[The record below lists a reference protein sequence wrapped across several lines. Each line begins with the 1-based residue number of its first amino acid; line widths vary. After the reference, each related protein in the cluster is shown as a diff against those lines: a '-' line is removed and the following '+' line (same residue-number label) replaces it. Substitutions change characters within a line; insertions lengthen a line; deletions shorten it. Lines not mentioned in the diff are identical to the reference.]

1 MAKLGNMNIKIT
13 RDSSDHK
20 GMPLEIEVE
29 YYGVKHIISGNDI
42 KSALELYLLSERK
55 NMTAEQAIEH
65 VRATDGV
72 MQQQVQQTQP
82 VQQVQR
88 PVQQTQQVQTTNNTQ
103 QTTVRRNEEV
113 VEENNSRIKV
123 TGVGKK
129 LLALLTAGVILV
141 IGHFGGSAIYRALK
155 NKGEG
160 DREVENPQ
168 VTPIYEQVT
177 PEIIYT
183 TPEPVYVTPEV
194 IYTTP
199 EPVYVT
205 PEPITGDNVIA
216 PPVSIPGSENLPYIN
231 RSSSD
236 WIAMSD
242 AEYLEAL
249 NSQTIA
255 CQMNMPEIS
264 LFLEGEPL
272 EGTKQITNI
281 QKTFKPGSV
290 DYCIVEYFNQ
300 FRNEVVNAAYDT
312 HNIDNTRT
320 ILVRHVTEM
329 YLFCTNQKKITLNTN
344 DGVHEYYWSD
354 LSYEARN
361 AVLDV
366 MFAFVIAM
374 PHDYSVTINGVE
386 MYPYNISDFYE
397 GQLATLTLVN
407 PTNSK

>member
-1 MAKLGNMNIKIT
+1 MAKLGNMSIKIT

-20 GMPLEIEVE
+20 GMPLEVEVE
-29 YYGVKHIISGNDI
+29 YYGVKHIISGNNMGE
-42 KSALELYLLSERK
+42 ALRLYLLSERS
-55 NMTAEQAIEH
+55 NLSPEELIEQ
-65 VRATDGV
+65 VRAIDGV
-72 MQQQVQQTQP
+72 VQQVQQP
-82 VQQVQR
+82 VQQVQQQ
-88 PVQQTQQVQTTNNTQ
+88 PVQQYQQPVQVQQPVQQPVQQVQQVRQETTEKDSKIS
-103 QTTVRRNEEV
+103 VK
-113 VEENNSRIKV
+113 S
-123 TGVGKK
+123 VGKG
-129 LLALLTAGVILV
+129 LLALVAAGAILFSGYT
-141 IGHFGGSAIYRALK
+141 IIKHLSD
-155 NKGEG
+155 KGEEEIIFDG
-160 DREVENPQ
+160 TD
-168 VTPIYEQVT
+168 PIPVYEQVT
-177 PEIIYT
+177 PEIVYTTPEPVYITPEPTAQIIYT
-183 TPEPVYVTPEV
+183 TPEPV
-194 IYTTP
+194 
-199 EPVYVT
+199 
-205 PEPITGDNVIA
+205 TGNNVIA

-236 WIAMSD
+236 WISMTD

-272 EGTKQITNI
+272 EGSKQLTNI

-300 FRNEVVNAAYDT
+300 YRNEVVNAAYDT
-312 HNIDNTRT
+312 RDIESTRSVL
-320 ILVRHVTEM
+320 IHHMTEM

-366 MFAFVIAM
+366 MFSFVIAM
-374 PHDYSVTINGVE
+374 PHDYAVTINGVL
-386 MYPYNISDFYE
+386 MYPQNIADFYE

-407 PTNSK
+407 PTNRR

>member
-1 MAKLGNMNIKIT
+1 MATFGNMNIKIT

-20 GMPLEIEVE
+20 GMPLEVEVE
-29 YYGVKHIISGNDI
+29 YYGVKHIISGNNMGE
-42 KSALELYLLSERK
+42 ALRLYLLSERS
-55 NMTAEQAIEH
+55 NLSPEELIEQ
-65 VRATDGV
+65 VRAIDGV
-72 MQQQVQQTQP
+72 VQQVQQP
-82 VQQVQR
+82 VQQVQ
-88 PVQQTQQVQTTNNTQ
+88 QVKQETK
-103 QTTVRRNEEV
+103 EKE
-113 VEENNSRIKV
+113 SKV
-123 TGVGKK
+123 KVKSVGKG
-129 LLALLTAGVILV
+129 LLALVAAGAILFSGYT
-141 IGHFGGSAIYRALK
+141 IIKNLSN
-155 NKGEG
+155 NKGEEEIIFDG
-160 DREVENPQ
+160 TD
-168 VTPIYEQVT
+168 PIPVYEQVT
-177 PEIIYT
+177 PEIVYT
-183 TPEPVYVTPEV
+183 TPEPV
-194 IYTTP
+194 
-199 EPVYVT
+199 
-205 PEPITGDNVIA
+205 TGNNVIA

-236 WIAMSD
+236 WISMTD

-272 EGTKQITNI
+272 EGSKQLTNI

-300 FRNEVVNAAYDT
+300 YRNEVVNAAYDT
-312 HNIDNTRT
+312 RDIENTRSVL
-320 ILVRHVTEM
+320 IHHMTEM

-366 MFAFVIAM
+366 MFSFVIAM
-374 PHDYSVTINGVE
+374 PHDYAVTINGVL
-386 MYPYNISDFYE
+386 MYPQNIADFYE

-407 PTNSK
+407 PTNRR